1 MDLGTVF
8 NLRELGFNLSGKASS
23 GKLGPTGERHANA
36 PVPGQSTFWVNP
48 LELGQLKAAIWTRS
62 CCATRQRSQRHS
74 VHLHQQWHASCVK
87 AAAEFKQVRLL
98 HTMRRHS
105 EVARLMR
112 NGAVAAICGIATSAR
127 QVRLPR

>member
-74 VHLHQQWHASCVK
+74 VHLHQQWHASCYK
-87 AAAEFKQVRLL
+87 TAAEFKKV
-98 HTMRRHS
+98 RRHF
-105 EVARLMR
+105 EVVRLMR

-127 QVRLPR
+127 QVWLQR